1 MYKNYIN
8 DSLGSDS
15 DDKTKS
21 DNDNDDDKY
30 DE

>member
-1 MYKNYIN
+1 MYKNCIN

-21 DNDNDDDKY
+21 DNDNDNDKY